1 MKVVSLLACHNR
13 KEKTLRCLS
22 ALRETYAAAGLQFVA
37 VLTDDGSTDG
47 TAAAVMTQFPEV
59 SVIQGNGELYWCRGM
74 HAAWV
79 EALRMNADAYLWIN
93 DDIVPT
99 ADAALRLLATMN
111 EGTLAGAPPPI
122 VVGSMRWPGTQSVAY
137 GGVVKPSRF
146 APTRF
151 RIIPPEAD
159 TRDVDTMNGNLVLVP
174 HDVVEK
180 IGILD
185 PAFEHGMGDYDYGLR
200 ATRTGIRVLVAPG
213 FFGECSRNP
222 PDGSFLDRKLTRFAR
237 LKKML
242 GRRGLPPGGWWHFTR
257 RHAGPFWPFIFAWPY
272 LRTLIR

>member
-111 EGTLAGAPPPI
+111 DGALAGAPPPI

-137 GGVVKPSRF
+137 GGVIKPSRF

-151 RIIPPEAD
+151 RISPPEAY

-222 PDGSFLDRKLTRFAR
+222 PEGSFLDRKLTRFAR
-237 LKKML
+237 LKKMV
-242 GRRGLPPGGWWHFTR
+242 GRRGLPPSGWWHFTR